1 MKTTKMIMAALLFMG
16 SLGFAACSSEDTPN
30 VPEINETKSFN
41 ELNSD
46 LAAVNDNGIVVA
58 GVNTPIF
65 TDGGDRLGVVVS
77 EAGSAKKFMIWNHGT
92 YLEVPQSG
100 AMLDFVIE
108 DEYAKSPMSVLSVSY
123 QYDLDM
129 TLFEDRHD
137 SNQLAVWNKLAE
149 TNKTE
154 EIDLTTDYDKDIY
167 GTVNYVNNDNGVQS
181 FGYTVPRNDTGKPR
195 FITLTVLH
203 EYAGVYQAEDP
214 LMVKYGIV
222 LLQR

>member
-1 MKTTKMIMAALLFMG
+1 MKMILAALLFMG

-46 LAAVNDNGIVVA
+46 LASVNDNGVVVN
-58 GVNTPIF
+58 GVNTPTF
-65 TDGGDRLGVVVS
+65 TDGGDRLGVIVS
-77 EAGSAKKFMIWNHGT
+77 EAGSTQKFMIWNHGT

-100 AMLDFVIE
+100 ATLDFVIE
-108 DEYAKSPMSVLSVSY
+108 DDYAKSPMEVLSVSY

-129 TLFEDRHD
+129 TLFDDRHD
-137 SNQLAVWNKLAE
+137 GNQLAVRNKLTG
-149 TNKTE
+149 TNKAE
-154 EIDLTTDYDKDIY
+154 EIDLTSDYDKAVY
-167 GTVNYVNNDNGVQS
+167 GTLNYINNDKGVQS
-181 FGYTVPRNDTGKPR
+181 FGYTVPRNDSGKPR

-203 EYAGVYQAEDP
+203 EYAGVYQADEP
-214 LMVKYGIV
+214 WMVKYGII